1 MDLDRRAFAELVLGL
16 GVSVMPASAAF
27 AAAAPAARPLPYPQR
42 VVTLISHSSPGSGS
56 DIFLREMIRFLPR
69 YIAANFIVENLDGGS
84 GARAMLRVANA
95 RPDGSVLYATTPTLV
110 MTSLLSKPAKT
121 YRDVQPVVNLFTD
134 SELVYTRVDSPLK
147 TLTDAVEKA
156 KTARGRWG
164 ASNPA
169 SLERQSLEHLKL
181 VAKVNAAVVSHDG
194 GSDMM
199 INVLNGTLDLGV
211 GETEEIRAQ
220 LEAKKVKLLAT
231 FNAERLSSYPDV
243 PTAKE
248 LGYDVVHQK
257 FRGLAGPKGMPAE
270 ILRTWEEASK
280 RLLADPEYKVVYERA
295 ILVPNFMAHEEYTA
309 YIGQFAAETETYL
322 KSVGVIR

>member
-1 MDLDRRAFAELVLGL
+1 MDLDRRAFAGLTLGL
-16 GVSVMPASAAF
+16 AASALPASAAL
-27 AAAAPAARPLPYPQR
+27 AAAAPAARPTPYPQR

-69 YIAANFIVENLDGGS
+69 YIQANFIVENLDGGS

-121 YRDVQPVVNLFTD
+121 YRDLQPVVNLFTD
-134 SELVYTRVDSPLK
+134 SELVYTRIDSPLK
-147 TLTDAVEKA
+147 TLADAVERA
-156 KTARGRWG
+156 KTTRGRWG

-169 SLERQSLEHLKL
+169 SLERQSLEQLKL
-181 VAKVNAAVVSHDG
+181 VTKVNAAVVSHEG

-211 GETEEIRAQ
+211 GETEEIRGQ
-220 LEAKKVKLLAT
+220 LDAKKVKLLAT

-248 LGYDVVHQK
+248 LGFDVVHQK
-257 FRGLAGPKGMPAE
+257 FRGLAGPKGTPPE
-270 ILRTWEEASK
+270 ILKIWEDAAQ
-280 RLLADPEYKVVYERA
+280 RMLADPEYKEVYERA
-295 ILVPNFMAHEEYTA
+295 ILVPDYMPHDAYTA
-309 YIGQFAAETETYL
+309 YINKFAADTETYL

>member
-1 MDLDRRAFAELVLGL
+1 MELERRAFVELMLGL
-16 GVSVMPASAAF
+16 GASAMPATRAF
-27 AAAAPAARPLPYPQR
+27 AAAAPATRPLPYPQR

-134 SELVYTRVDSPLK
+134 SELVYTRIDSPLK

-156 KTARGRWG
+156 KTTRGRWG

-194 GSDMM
+194 GADMM

-270 ILRTWEEASK
+270 ILRTWEEAAK
-280 RLLADPEYKVVYERA
+280 RLLADPEYKAVYERA
-295 ILVPNFMAHEEYTA
+295 ILVPNFMPHEEYTA